1 MHGISD
7 GGVCATSE
15 ALDQPAHAR
24 SLVGGLYLSLEC
36 YVTIGLLPGYRLGS
50 ESGGGGGGGCAGS
63 SGSARV
69 GMPHCWKSHATALDS
84 IITSFVHLSL
94 RNFRSQ
100 DYLIE

>member
-7 GGVCATSE
+7 GGVCATSR
-15 ALDQPAHAR
+15 ALDQPAHAH

-36 YVTIGLLPGYRLGS
+36 YVTIGLLPGCGLGS
-50 ESGGGGGGGCAGS
+50 ESGGCAGF

-84 IITSFVHLSL
+84 IIPSFVHLSL
-94 RNFRSQ
+94 KNFRSQ

>member
-1 MHGISD
+1 MHGIYD

-36 YVTIGLLPGYRLGS
+36 YVTIGLLPGCRLGS
-50 ESGGGGGGGCAGS
+50 ESGGSCAGF

-69 GMPHCWKSHATALDS
+69 GMPHCWRSHATALDS
-84 IITSFVHLSL
+84 IIPSFVHLSL
-94 RNFRSQ
+94 KNFRSQ

>member
-50 ESGGGGGGGCAGS
+50 ESGGGGAVRARLGLRVSGCHIVGS
-63 SGSARV
+63 H
-69 GMPHCWKSHATALDS
+69 MPRL
-84 IITSFVHLSL
+84 
-94 RNFRSQ
+94 
-100 DYLIE
+100 